1 MRNARVDRSESSER
15 SRSESLMVEFHLL
28 KGGLC
33 RTPISQY
40 IVLMAIISDSPH
52 SEGSGFPL
60 TCHGLGIATSW

>member
-1 MRNARVDRSESSER
+1 
-15 SRSESLMVEFHLL
+15 MVEFHLL

-60 TCHGLGIATSW
+60 TCHGLGIATLW